1 MTDPD
6 VLLLFEKEIRGGI
19 SMIPN
24 RFGKA
29 NNKFMG
35 DTFDP
40 SQPSKFNTYLD
51 AKNLYGWAMMKP
63 LPVGDFKWMEEKE
76 LKHWKDTP
84 CILEVDLEYPRDL
97 HDLHNDYVNPKS
109 LG

>member
-1 MTDPD
+1 MFLRNSEMFAWKIIPWIRLGIITSPGLSWDALLKHSKIKLELWTDPD
-6 VLLLFEKEIRGGI
+6 VLLLFEKGIRGGI

-40 SQPSKFNTYLD
+40 SQP
-51 AKNLYGWAMMKP
+51 
-63 LPVGDFKWMEEKE
+63 
-76 LKHWKDTP
+76 
-84 CILEVDLEYPRDL
+84 
-97 HDLHNDYVNPKS
+97 
-109 LG
+109 